1 MRGFT
6 GTKANTENGFV
17 TLMNLT
23 SLSAEVKAWSEAFPV
38 IVLLIGPLPFWT
50 LSSNKFSHRYFPCK
64 YTFKKPNL
72 SEGVWRKIPHLSQS
86 CLLSPRMP
94 ELSPTWNIYFS
105 IKFHWNPPTGWKV
118 SGTCTSM
125 HMAELHRAHSQGNQA
140 NNANLVSSSSTQI
153 ANLTALKTEAP
164 FPLGAMYYS
173 KVSSQN
179 WL

>member
-6 GTKANTENGFV
+6 GTKANTANGFV

-72 SEGVWRKIPHLSQS
+72 SKGVWRKIPHLSQAVCFHQECRNLVLLETSIFLSNSTEIHQQAEKLVAHALQCTWQS
-86 CLLSPRMP
+86 CTELTPRAIRLTIQIWYLPLL
-94 ELSPTWNIYFS
+94 LKLPTWQ
-105 IKFHWNPPTGWKV
+105 
-118 SGTCTSM
+118 
-125 HMAELHRAHSQGNQA
+125 L
-140 NNANLVSSSSTQI
+140 
-153 ANLTALKTEAP
+153 
-164 FPLGAMYYS
+164 
-173 KVSSQN
+173 
-179 WL
+179 